1 MKNGEWGEDIYSG
14 WSLAGRDRDFIQS
27 MMPFWKLLYEH
38 YFRVETAG
46 WEQIPAGQ
54 VLIVGSHNGGLA
66 APDMHMMM
74 YDWFRRFG
82 VDRSVYGLMHQQV
95 SLVMPQVAQMAVRT
109 GAVHAHPRM
118 AQAAFQAGASVLVYP
133 GGAVDVFRP
142 HRLRDRICL
151 NDNMAFIKLALRWEV
166 PIVPAI
172 SWGAHDTLW
181 VLEDFYPWVKQL
193 HDWGMPWLFDIDP
206 IVFPVYLGL
215 PWGLAIGPFPN
226 IPLPMPMKTQVL
238 APIEFERY
246 GKAASRDRDY
256 VAACYE
262 RVRSEMQ
269 TGLNRLTHLNPYTG
283 IFPFST
289 P

>member
-1 MKNGEWGEDIYSG
+1 MENGADRYSG
-14 WSLAGRDRDFIQS
+14 WSLEGRDREYIRT
-27 MMPFWKLLYEH
+27 MMPFWKVIYEY
-38 YFRVETAG
+38 YFRVKTAG
-46 WEQIPAGQ
+46 WEHIPEGQ

-82 VDRSVYGLMHQQV
+82 VDRSVYGLMHRQI

-118 AQAAFQAGASVLVYP
+118 AQAAFNAGASVLVYP

-142 HRLRDRICL
+142 HRMRDRICL
-151 NDNMAFIKLALRWEV
+151 NQNLGFIKLALRWNV

-172 SWGAHDTLW
+172 SWGAHDTLL
-181 VLEDFYPWVKQL
+181 VIEDLYPLVKQL
-193 HDWGMPWLFDIDP
+193 HDWGMPWLAGIDP
-206 IVFPVYLGL
+206 IVFPVYLGF

-226 IPLPMPMKTQVL
+226 IPLPTQIHTRVL
-238 APIEFERY
+238 KPIVFEDY
-246 GKAASRDRDY
+246 GRNASLDRAY
-256 VAACYE
+256 VATCYE

-269 TGLNRLTHLNPYTG
+269 QGLDQLKQEAQG
-283 IFPFST
+283 
-289 P
+289 